1 MKKSGHPDAALR
13 HNDLDPL
20 AGHFFLK
27 AAFGRRNR
35 SEAAPFVF
43 KLNPKVFVR
52 VRFEHRSPSR
62 EIRDFLRSP

>member
-1 MKKSGHPDAALR
+1 MPHCGTTTSIHSQDTFFSKAALGR
-13 HNDLDPL
+13 H
-20 AGHFFLK
+20 
-27 AAFGRRNR
+27 NR

>member
-1 MKKSGHPDAALR
+1 VGGTTTSTHSQDT
-13 HNDLDPL
+13 
-20 AGHFFLK
+20 FFLK